1 MRVWMFLPVAVV
13 AALALLAAACGG
25 GEQGATPTPTV
36 TARTEDGG
44 ELTGEQ
50 IIELALG
57 SLEAVPDNDPDP
69 STATATRMKDCE
81 TVDALRWEGQQWGGT
96 PDYPS
101 ENPVWLVKVRGEFSG
116 FIGFGLTPD
125 PSPPRSGTFIQIL
138 ELDGS
143 PSAGTIGFDAREQEG
158 HELSPEDIIKRVLY
172 EIEPMEDQPDL
183 SAATATPMT
192 EREALEALEREGGA
206 PDLSMRVLTDEP
218 AWLVEVRGEGID
230 SCTLAPLQGRYLS
243 VRYADG
249 SPVSSGFIPDA
260 AATPGPAVELTQ
272 EQAIERA
279 LELLAAFLNNQPDPS
294 TATATRMTYGEALET
309 VQREGAP
316 PDGASGLAADLPVWL
331 VEIRGVFVR
340 TGGPPAA
347 GRYVFILN
355 LRGASEYEE
364 LILDATATP

>member
-1 MRVWMFLPVAVV
+1 MWVRHYLPVAVV

-25 GEQGATPTPTV
+25 GEQGAKPTPTV

-143 PSAGTIGFDAREQEG
+143 PSGGTIGFDEREHEG
-158 HELSPEDIIKRVLY
+158 PELSSEEIIRRFMM
-172 EIEPMEDQPDL
+172 EINPAPISEDQIDV

-230 SCTLAPLQGRYLS
+230 SCTLARLQGRYLS
-243 VRYADG
+243 VRHPDG
-249 SPVSSGFIPDA
+249 SPVSSGFIPD
-260 AATPGPAVELTQ
+260 PAV
-272 EQAIERA
+272 
-279 LELLAAFLNNQPDPS
+279 
-294 TATATRMTYGEALET
+294 
-309 VQREGAP
+309 
-316 PDGASGLAADLPVWL
+316 
-331 VEIRGVFVR
+331 
-340 TGGPPAA
+340 
-347 GRYVFILN
+347 
-355 LRGASEYEE
+355 
-364 LILDATATP
+364 TPTPTP